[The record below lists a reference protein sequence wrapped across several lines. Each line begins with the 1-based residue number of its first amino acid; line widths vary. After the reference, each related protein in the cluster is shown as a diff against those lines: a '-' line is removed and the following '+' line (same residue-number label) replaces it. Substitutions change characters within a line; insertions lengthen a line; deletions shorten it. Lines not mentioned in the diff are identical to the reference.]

1 MAIRLPLRI
10 VVHSIILL
18 LLLTVNGAYAHA
30 ELPKYVIKNDQSEWR
45 DFEVLLTVD
54 PTQGQSIAS
63 ISNQQVKGKL
73 QTSRLHLDQLADYW
87 LGWTVENATDLTQRR
102 LVGFDESYPKQVVLY
117 EAKDDGWSER
127 ISGID
132 IPVSQR
138 QLQTELPIFEI
149 ELAPFEQ
156 KTFYLKLNV
165 GAKNSTIGTYFI
177 QRANLVNEQ
186 RWLLVFH
193 VFVIGALAALLIYNL
208 FLSIAL
214 RDALYLLY
222 SGYVSFFLLFLVA
235 FTGLV

>member
-102 LVGFDESYPKQVVLY
+102 LVGFDESYPKQVVLKMMVGRSVLVVLIY
-117 EAKDDGWSER
+117 PYLNVNYKQNY
-127 ISGID
+127 
-132 IPVSQR
+132 P
-138 QLQTELPIFEI
+138 
-149 ELAPFEQ
+149 
-156 KTFYLKLNV
+156 YLK
-165 GAKNSTIGTYFI
+165 S
-177 QRANLVNEQ
+177 
-186 RWLLVFH
+186 
-193 VFVIGALAALLIYNL
+193 
-208 FLSIAL
+208 S
-214 RDALYLLY
+214 
-222 SGYVSFFLLFLVA
+222 
-235 FTGLV
+235 